1 MINKSAAKRDRNSKK
16 AQLINRSRISA
27 LKTIEKRLRS
37 AISSADSGAESVLRE
52 YCSKLDKVAKAGT
65 IHRNKVAN
73 KKSQLTKLF
82 NSAAK

>member
-1 MINKSAAKRDRNSKK
+1 MSKSAEKRDRNSKK
-16 AQLINRSRISA
+16 THLVNRGRISS
-27 LKTIEKRLRS
+27 LKTLEKRLRT
-37 AISSADSGAESVLRE
+37 AITEVDAGAEAVLRE

-82 NSAAK
+82 NTIAAK